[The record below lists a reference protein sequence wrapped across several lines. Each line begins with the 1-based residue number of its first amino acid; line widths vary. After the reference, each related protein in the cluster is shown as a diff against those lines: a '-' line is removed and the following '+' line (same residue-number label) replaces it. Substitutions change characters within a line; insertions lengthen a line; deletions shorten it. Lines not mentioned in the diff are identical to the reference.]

1 MIKRFV
7 KIFVVL
13 TSFIFL
19 TGFLPILSFIGPGLT
34 IISSG
39 SVYKA
44 GAQYAV
50 NATIKKK
57 KATTK
62 ALFFFSLFVVLF
74 SLPKKKNNLKI
85 SITKVASLHHSFLE
99 NGSVLLDAV

>member
-1 MIKRFV
+1 MVCRFFV
-7 KIFVVL
+7 KPTGLNFQTVCFFAPFSEAFL
-13 TSFIFL
+13 LQQFLLFARPAKTQNSSF
-19 TGFLPILSFIGPGLT
+19 P
-34 IISSG
+34 
-39 SVYKA
+39 
-44 GAQYAV
+44 Q
-50 NATIKKK
+50 KK